1 MSSLPFSISGK
12 ADHTFK
18 PTGELNVNDLALL
31 LDTKFEKFPVMLL
44 GQFLSMGDEIPQKIS
59 ALLGDTVNADVHIQ
73 IDHLQGPVSAQLSG
87 NNGSVSLD
95 AKINKGILTLNK
107 NFHTQIALT
116 PEFGRVILEDIFP
129 LAKGLIGAENPMN
142 INIDAAGFSMPIKDF
157 DINAVKIASASLELG
172 KVRFRSDGQL
182 GTILSLFNTSGTDA
196 ISVWFTPLYVSM
208 KNGVI
213 SFKRMDMLI
222 MDTYAIATWG
232 NVDLAA
238 NKVNMI
244 IGLTGQALQKG
255 FNIQG
260 LGKDYVAQIPFKG
273 PIDNASIDKKKAA
286 AKIAALVASNRGP
299 EGLLIGTALHIASG
313 GLKEEKAP
321 PPTTN
326 PLPWS
331 TGEESSQPTNS
342 KPDSN
347 HPLHQVEEKATSLL
361 KNLIPFN

>member
-1 MSSLPFSISGK
+1 MHRDRAGPLRAARGGDRAELESERPAFDRLFAVVLDQVEERGGEGNHERRVGRDDQRDVDLDPIGLQRRDGREISLVPGQRVGQEPGRDRLDEA
-12 ADHTFK
+12 ADE
-18 PTGELNVNDLALL
+18 PQVV
-31 LDTKFEKFPVMLL
+31 FEREA
-44 GQFLSMGDEIPQKIS
+44 DEDRHAHRREQRER
-59 ALLGDTVNADVHIQ
+59 A
-73 IDHLQGPVSAQLSG
+73 
-87 NNGSVSLD
+87 
-95 AKINKGILTLNK
+95 
-107 NFHTQIALT
+107 
-116 PEFGRVILEDIFP
+116 
-129 LAKGLIGAENPMN
+129 
-142 INIDAAGFSMPIKDF
+142 
-157 DINAVKIASASLELG
+157 
-172 KVRFRSDGQL
+172 
-182 GTILSLFNTSGTDA
+182 
-196 ISVWFTPLYVSM
+196 LYVSM